1 MKLRSEF
8 LSHENNGESY
18 LVPSVNAK
26 FSGVVK
32 GNKTFG
38 KILGLLQEDTTEQQI
53 IDALRREYSDAP
65 EGIIERDVHK
75 ALENLRNIG
84 AVE

>member
-1 MKLRSEF
+1 MMPVLLKIVPETFRTVREELF
-8 LSHENNGESY
+8 L
-18 LVPSVNAK
+18 
-26 FSGVVK
+26 
-32 GNKTFG
+32 
-38 KILGLLQEDTTEQQI
+38 LGLLQEDTTEQQI